1 MRANWL
7 DYKTLGNIK
16 HVDECKHSHSKVK
29 IVIINEHSDVKVRI
43 KVKRIDELKHSNEGV
58 KIKRKPTD
66 QLKHFDNEL
75 HPLCN
80 NGLLK

>member
-1 MRANWL
+1 
-7 DYKTLGNIK
+7 
-16 HVDECKHSHSKVK
+16 VK